1 MQASVRL
8 LRLSCVCLAVAVL
21 LLVAG
26 AAAGGAGPA
35 GRPGACRWGAS
46 SIVAEAVGGKVVTS
60 QPHTSG
66 CVPS

>member
-1 MQASVRL
+1 
-8 LRLSCVCLAVAVL
+8 VL